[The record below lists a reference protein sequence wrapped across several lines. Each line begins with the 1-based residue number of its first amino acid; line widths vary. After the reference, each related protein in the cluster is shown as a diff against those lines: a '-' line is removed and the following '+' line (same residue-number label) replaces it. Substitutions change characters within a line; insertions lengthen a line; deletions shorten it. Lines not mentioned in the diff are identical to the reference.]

1 MALLDV
7 SDVLTDPDF
16 VDGGLVCYRREQI
29 IGTNGMA
36 TNTETQFTFS
46 AVVTSASGFELNREP
61 DGEFIKGLITVH
73 TKFALQ
79 DGAAGLTADEI
90 LWQGKRYTVEK
101 IDNYTHFGR
110 GFIAAVCALKPLAG

>member
-7 SDVLTDPDF
+7 SEVLTDPDF
-16 VDGGLVCYRREQI
+16 MDSGLICYRLTQI
-29 IGTNGMA
+29 VGNNGMA

-73 TKFALQ
+73 TKFSLQ

-101 IDNYTHFGR
+101 IEPYTHFGQ
-110 GFIAAVCALKPLAG
+110 GFTAAICALKPLAG